1 MEDSP
6 EDLPKPPRRTAARP
20 FFSPRPN
27 SGEGTTGPLE
37 LSRRRAA
44 QLFTPPGSSP
54 ATPVAD
60 KAAERE
66 TEPLGDETEEL
77 TSSAADGSIEM
88 TADASTDADY
98 SELSDDA
105 ARASAPSPE
114 HDVEHD
120 VDNDVE
126 FEGDWTPMPLPAP
139 ESAHDVHEV
148 LASTNLSDDDRLH
161 IEQYEHEEIELTA
174 AASNVP
180 DEHAIEVIGYD
191 DANSLLKAST
201 VDGETPQVDGLRL
214 ESTEFS
220 FGQAPPPPT
229 INVDSFWANEPFAK
243 MSSTEASTPPDAP
256 AVADDTEAAM
266 DEATA
271 GEDEP
276 ELAMERFG
284 TEPSIDEQ
292 PFEWADDPSTTIAH
306 AQAALEPE
314 PEHDPEPIRAPM
326 FADIAPP
333 WMNRA
338 TPPYVQSLEELKE
351 AEPWD
356 LTPSHSHEAI
366 PATPQ
371 PEASTMP
378 AEVSAEAPRASAAT
392 GGHDIADALE
402 RIAARVRE
410 GELDLPAGADL
421 SDEAALSAV
430 LTALLRMRR

>member
-54 ATPVAD
+54 AAPIAD
-60 KAAERE
+60 KAAERAADASSE
-66 TEPLGDETEEL
+66 GSEEL

-88 TADASTDADY
+88 TADSSSDIASD
-98 SELSDDA
+98 ELTDDA
-105 ARASAPSPE
+105 EGASASGI
-114 HDVEHD
+114 EHD
-120 VDNDVE
+120 VD
-126 FEGDWTPMPLPAP
+126 FEGDWTPRPMIEP
-139 ESAHDVHEV
+139 ETALDAES
-148 LASTNLSDDDRLH
+148 LASTNLSDNDRLH

-201 VDGETPQVDGLRL
+201 VDGETPEVDGLRL

-243 MSSTEASTPPDAP
+243 MHSTEAPTPPDAP
-256 AVADDTEAAM
+256 AVADDTEAVM

-271 GEDEP
+271 GEE
-276 ELAMERFG
+276 ESVLAAERFG
-284 TEPSIDEQ
+284 TEPSLDEQ
-292 PFEWADDPSTTIAH
+292 PFEWADDPSTTISH

-314 PEHDPEPIRAPM
+314 PEHDPEPEHAPEPPRAPM

-333 WMNRA
+333 WMNRV

-366 PATPQ
+366 PESPHV
-371 PEASTMP
+371 EASAMP
-378 AEVSAEAPRASAAT
+378 MQSPTVAPHASAASP
-392 GGHDIADALE
+392 GHDIAEALE
-402 RIAARVRE
+402 RIAARVRD
-410 GELDLPAGADL
+410 GELDVPAGADL

-430 LTALLRMRR
+430 LTTLLRMRR